1 MMSADPVTPPTAG
14 EPAGGPARYVGPFDR
29 AEWPARLAA
38 HVVSPDEPA
47 RIHGYEVAGDLARH
61 YGVADVTWLTLRGE
75 LPTASERAAFD
86 AALVLLAPVHVG
98 QAPAHAA
105 VLARIAGAPPGA
117 NLAIGAV
124 GLGEQAGHERAALA
138 PWLAWLESPVG
149 PVPACA
155 LTDAPDDDARRLLD
169 ERMRGWFGPQ
179 RGLPDAPL
187 SRLACA
193 HALLHR
199 LGLRGALVVETVL
212 VWARLPAVIAEAAR
226 VRAGAIRSYPTQ
238 LPDYQYV
245 DEQGASP

>member
-1 MMSADPVTPPTAG
+1 MSASS
-14 EPAGGPARYVGPFDR
+14 PAPMSGATDGAARYVGPFDL
-29 AEWPARLAA
+29 ADWPTRLAA
-38 HVVSPDEPA
+38 HVVSPDEPV
-47 RIHGYEVAGDLARH
+47 RIHGYAVADDLARH
-61 YGVADVTWLTLRGE
+61 YSVTDVTWLTLRGD
-75 LPTASERAAFD
+75 LPTAVERAAFD

-124 GLGEQAGHERAALA
+124 GLGEQARHERELLA
-138 PWLAWLESPVG
+138 PWSAWLDAPVG

-155 LTDAPDDDARRLLD
+155 LTDAPEPDVRRMLD
-169 ERMRGWFGPQ
+169 ERMRGWFGRD

-187 SRLACA
+187 SRLACG

-199 LGLRGALVVETVL
+199 LGLRGALVIETVL

-226 VRAGAIRSYPTQ
+226 VRAGAIRGYPTQ

-245 DEQGASP
+245 DDQGASP